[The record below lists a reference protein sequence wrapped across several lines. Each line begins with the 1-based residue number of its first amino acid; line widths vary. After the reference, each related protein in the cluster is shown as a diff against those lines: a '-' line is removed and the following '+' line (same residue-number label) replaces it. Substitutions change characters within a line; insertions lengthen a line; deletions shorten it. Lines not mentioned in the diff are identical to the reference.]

1 MDGLLERRRCKGR
14 FHVLPRLPVL
24 VEGIKAIRNSE
35 LGVKSLQE
43 WLVEIAN

>member
-1 MDGLLERRRCKGR
+1 VQRSIPCITTVAGFKAA
-14 FHVLPRLPVL
+14 